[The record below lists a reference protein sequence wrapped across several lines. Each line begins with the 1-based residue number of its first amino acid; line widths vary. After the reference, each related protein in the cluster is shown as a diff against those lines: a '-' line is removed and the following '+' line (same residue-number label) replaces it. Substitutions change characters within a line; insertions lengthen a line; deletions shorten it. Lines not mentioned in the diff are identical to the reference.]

1 MPNVRQG
8 KTYARIVVTLIAS
21 FRLVNSSMSK
31 AKENLC
37 AKTMCFGT
45 LKDFINLSDPDSFDE
60 FCKHLVTI
68 QSHGHRIVKENNVYL
83 FEDELYNYFATNPV
97 CMLD

>member
-1 MPNVRQG
+1 
-8 KTYARIVVTLIAS
+8 
-21 FRLVNSSMSK
+21 MSK

-60 FCKHLVTI
+60 LCSHLMVI
-68 QSHGHRIVKENNVYL
+68 QSHGHKIIKEGNFYLFKDELPVYL
-83 FEDELYNYFATNPV
+83 QTNPPS
-97 CMLD
+97 MAWLIPT